1 MNKLAQKMINEFKT
15 SGRYF
20 RMDGT
25 LKANIVCYVDGIID
39 ILSGGK
45 YHYEYVAGTGR
56 HAYLHDVKE
65 IVFAKS
71 FLTRA
76 GVKFDHLND
85 APRGGRLGNYYQFN
99 DKYDVEAV
107 KHYHGLD
114 VTERQIKNAVKE
126 IVKFMEDSKKAY
138 LDA

>member
-1 MNKLAQKMINEFKT
+1 MNKLAQKMITEFKD

-20 RMDGT
+20 RKNGI
-25 LKANIVCYVDGIID
+25 LNANMVCYVDGIID
-39 ILSGGK
+39 ILSGRK
-45 YHYEYVAGTGR
+45 YHYEYVSGTGR

-65 IVFAKS
+65 IVFAQY

-99 DKYDVEAV
+99 NKYDVEAV
-107 KHYHGLD
+107 KRCHGLD

-138 LDA
+138 LEA